1 MTMTIDISPE
11 AQARLDAEA
20 SRQGMD
26 TDEYTRVSFQTWLS
40 LTMKDPDTEESA
52 FADMRALSL
61 PTLQEYWINEEDA
74 VYDTL

>member
-1 MTMTIDISPE
+1 MTMTIDISSE

-20 SRQGMD
+20 ARQGMD

-52 FADMRALSL
+52 FADMRALLL

>member
-1 MTMTIDISPE
+1 
-11 AQARLDAEA
+11 
-20 SRQGMD
+20 MD

-52 FADMRALSL
+52 FADMRALLL

>member
-1 MTMTIDISPE
+1 
-11 AQARLDAEA
+11 
-20 SRQGMD
+20 MD